1 MDKTARTDARE
12 GFRPSHRVLVEPD
25 MAAVTGVDRVRGP
38 APSRPK
44 TSVHCLHA
52 CGRFSI
58 RQQTEMSTMDA
69 NIITCVNNAC
79 LSFGKVQFLLK
90 ISHLFVNQPVCQ
102 VVDTVP
108 LPCPCQQRVG

>member
-1 MDKTARTDARE
+1 
-12 GFRPSHRVLVEPD
+12 
-25 MAAVTGVDRVRGP
+25 
-38 APSRPK
+38 
-44 TSVHCLHA
+44 
-52 CGRFSI
+52 
-58 RQQTEMSTMDA
+58 MSTIDA
-69 NIITCVNNAC
+69 NIITCVKKAC